1 MPPQPPPG
9 LSAGHKL
16 SQGRYQIV
24 KKLGEGGYGRVYL
37 AQDTRL
43 GSRQVAIKELLDP
56 SPDARQ
62 LFGHEAQLLASLS
75 HPGLV
80 RVSDF
85 FEEGDRCYLVMDY
98 IAGRDLLDL
107 VIEAADAGRLLRA
120 DKVTAWVLQ
129 VCDAVAY
136 LHSRQPPIVHRD
148 IKPNN
153 IRLSTD
159 DRAILVDFGIAKID
173 PKAKTVLMAKAVSE
187 GFSPPEQYAG
197 GGGTDTR
204 SDVYALGATLYC
216 LLTVQVPT
224 DGFER
229 LTRDTPLAPPRQ
241 FNRSISPALE
251 GVILKAMELNSLHR
265 YQDGG
270 EMLAALQ
277 AALGQ
282 APAHAPAPLPGPAP
296 ITPGPVCPRCGMI
309 CRAGARFCP
318 RCGTV
323 LASGGPRC
331 PACGHPSR
339 AGARFCSR
347 CRAPL
352 QATPA
357 RPPARPAPGPTRLA
371 PAPPPPRGQAQQH
384 IAQGDRYLKSDQFAS
399 AAREYEQAVRLGAQ
413 DATLYANLGRCYVQL
428 DRFDEAI
435 TLLETGA
442 RQHPQDAEVHA
453 QLALAYLGADKLSQG
468 LQTLELAYQLAPD
481 NDQVGLLLAGIL
493 FDMGK
498 HTKALPILE
507 RLQRKHPRD
516 TQVRGRLA
524 VCYLF
529 TNRVGEAERLI
540 KELQRENPNAAELS
554 FLMGVVNR
562 KKGKDKQALK
572 DFQKAI
578 QQDPGHALA
587 HYLIGEIYF
596 EQQKW
601 RDAIAA
607 YQRCA
612 KANPRDADP
621 HARMC
626 LCYLAL
632 RNGKEALVALERAL
646 KIDPHNQLALQI
658 VAEMQ
663 K

>member
-1 MPPQPPPG
+1 MPPKPPAG

-24 KKLGEGGYGRVYL
+24 KKLGEGGYGVVYL

-43 GSRQVAIKELLDP
+43 GSRQVAVKELLDP
-56 SPDARQ
+56 STDARR
-62 LFGHEAQLLASLS
+62 LFAHEAQLLASLN

-85 FEEGDRCYLVMDY
+85 FEEGGRCYLVMEY
-98 IAGRDLLDL
+98 IAGRDLLD
-107 VIEAADAGRLLRA
+107 VAIEAADARRLLPA
-120 DKVTAWVLQ
+120 DKVIGWITQ
-129 VCDAVAY
+129 VCEAVAY

-153 IRLSTD
+153 IRLSAD

-173 PKAKTVLMAKAVSE
+173 PRSKTMLIAKAVSE

-216 LLTVQVPT
+216 LLTVQIPT

-229 LTRDTPLAPPRQ
+229 LTRDAPLAPPRQ
-241 FNRSISPALE
+241 FNRAISPALE
-251 GVILKAMELNSLHR
+251 SVILKAMELNSLHR
-265 YQDGG
+265 YQDGQ
-270 EMLAALQ
+270 EMLVALQ
-277 AALGQ
+277 SAMGRPVS
-282 APAHAPAPLPGPAP
+282 APG
-296 ITPGPVCPRCGMI
+296 PGPVVSPGIGPTCPRCGAVG
-309 CRAGARFCP
+309 RVGARFCP
-318 RCGTV
+318 RCGTG
-323 LASGGPRC
+323 LAGGPRC
-331 PACGHPSR
+331 PVCGQPTR
-339 AGARFCSR
+339 PGARFCSC
-347 CRAPL
+347 CRAALTVAPI
-352 QATPA
+352 PA
-357 RPPARPAPGPTRLA
+357 GPALGPTRLA
-371 PAPPPPRGQAQQH
+371 PSPPPPVDPRQQARPH
-384 IAQGDRYLKSDQFAS
+384 VAQGDRHLQAGQFAP
-399 AAREYEQAVRLGAQ
+399 AAREYEQAVRLGAS
-413 DATLYANLGRCYVQL
+413 DAVLYANLGRCYVQL

-435 TLLETGA
+435 SLLETGA
-442 RQHPQDAEVHA
+442 RQHPKDAAIHT

-481 NDQVGLLLAGIL
+481 NDQVGSLLAGIL

-498 HTKALPILE
+498 HAKALPILE
-507 RLQRKHPRD
+507 RLQRKNPRD
-516 TQVRGRLA
+516 AQIRSRLA
-524 VCYLF
+524 LCYLF
-529 TNRVGEAERLI
+529 ADRLGEAERLI
-540 KELQRENPNAAELS
+540 KDLQRENPHAAELS

-562 KKGKDKQALK
+562 KKGKAKQALK
-572 DFQKAI
+572 DLQKAV

-607 YQRCA
+607 YQRSA

-632 RNGKEALVALERAL
+632 RNGQAALESLDRAL
-646 KIDPHNQLALQI
+646 KIDPQNQMALGI
-658 VAEMQ
+658 VREIV